1 MRISYRQGL
10 VSAQSNF
17 LQIGSVDSRY
27 IDLVVSPVP
36 LQATVASGTKDYLV
50 GQYSTVVNA
59 FGPFTDM
66 QTHYLYLEVSQLTG
80 AVTFGS
86 TTLTVIEASTA
97 PSGTIGQMWWNSA
110 ANTMNMFDGV
120 KWNPVLRVLLGSLV
134 SGGILVQQTMS
145 SQVGL
150 NTPVDAGYILTDGFG
165 NIFRDELGNIL
176 TTNTALSSFD
186 TGSLVKLDSGQLIVQ
201 ANENIPKFSSVY
213 LANGLAAL
221 ASGTDLSKAPI
232 GMVTVDANQND
243 VVVLATSGKMVVN
256 ESWSWDKTVWGA
268 TVYSNS
274 SGGVTLTPPGI
285 QKYVRVGTISGHN
298 SIVLTYDWETDAS
311 LIGAVTSVSVSSP
324 ITMSGTPS
332 APVINLP
339 MASSSVSGYIASTD
353 FARIPALETAVAGK
367 SAIGHTHAL
376 SSLSDVTIT
385 SPTVGDNLHFNGT
398 KWVNGS
404 SSNNFIASGTISN
417 GNVVA
422 LNSDG
427 TVSVVTH
434 LPGASGGT
442 PTIFNA
448 HYSGVMGATYDSISH
463 SVFVTYST
471 YGDGCFAVIGTVS
484 GTSISFGPPNEF
496 FSYSGA
502 YIVPVFDSIHNQ
514 IVVAFQDQ
522 HTNNSYAIVGSVVG
536 NAFIV
541 TTPVL
546 IPGAHG
552 QICMD
557 FDIVSGNVLIAY
569 LGSGGLHSYVVVG
582 TVSDYSISFGTPVEF
597 FAGYATMFNSLK
609 FIAGGS
615 TFVIAYFD
623 TFNGSGYFKAIPGTL
638 SDSSITLGSAVTVDS
653 GNSDGTILPNY
664 LSLAFDRSSN
674 NFLFTYNTGISTNYG
689 YAVVGAVSGGYL
701 TMGTPIVFNAAS
713 TGYSTPTYDYVT
725 GNMLIGYDNTGI
737 FGCVISVTISGL
749 NITLGT
755 PIIYNHAPT
764 EVIFG
769 TYDTDTN
776 QMVICYMDG
785 HNNNYGTSLIWTTTL
800 ATTTAVNW
808 IGISNATATNGQQVP
823 IALTGDIVTNQS
835 GLISGD
841 TYYVNSDG
849 SIGTTITSYGVIGK
863 ALSPTSLLLNGGI
876 SSTTITNANLTGG
889 VTSVGNVTTVVTN
902 ADLIGMVTSVGNV
915 TTVVTNANLTGGVTS
930 VGNVATVVTN
940 ANLTGGVTS
949 VGNAATV
956 VTNANL
962 TGMVTSVGNATTV
975 VTNANLSGD
984 VTSVGN
990 VTTLA
995 NTLVTPGSY
1004 TSANI
1009 TVDSKGRVTYAS
1021 SGAGGGSVTFVSI
1034 VPANGISGSV
1044 ASASSTPAITL
1055 SLGAITPTSVA
1066 ASGTVTG
1073 SNLSGTNTGDQ
1084 TITLTGGV
1092 TGSGTGTFVATVVTN
1107 ANLTG
1112 DVTSVGNATTLSS
1125 TTVTPGSY
1133 TNSNITIDS
1142 KGRITAATNGSSS
1155 GVPGGSNTQL
1165 QYNNAGSFGGISSG
1179 VSGQVLM
1186 SGGPGTIP
1194 GWSTISGVGTVTSV
1208 AVNGTSGRISSSGS
1222 PITAAGT
1229 ITLDLATTSV
1239 GAGSYTNTNITVD
1252 AYGRITAATN
1262 GSSGTGT
1269 VSSVSI
1275 VPANGISGS
1284 VSSPATTPAITLS
1297 LGAIT
1302 PTSVVASGTITGS
1315 NLSGTNTGNQTITL
1329 TGGVT
1334 GSGTGSFATTV
1345 VTNANLTGDVTSV
1358 GNATTLSSTAVTP
1371 GSYTAANITVDS
1383 KGRITAASSS
1393 ATPPSGSP
1401 GTDFTATPTT
1411 GVIPTWT
1418 CTFTDTTTNSPTTWA
1433 WDFGDGG
1440 TSTLQN
1446 PTHNYTTVG
1455 TYNVKLTA
1463 SNSYGSNTMMKY
1475 SFVVSSPVVTIL
1487 PAIIQYPL
1495 SVIGRVNS
1503 IGVLAAVPDGT
1514 WLNWTAGTAVDMI
1527 LGPKTGSVQ
1536 IFSGRGIISYTN
1548 SYTIT
1553 AASVHAYSTF
1563 YFTITPTSG
1572 TPILASNSAFP
1583 IYYDV
1588 NSTDD
1593 VNFTT
1598 SVTSGSHPLSVTF
1611 TDTSSIY
1618 IGPGASSGSIIGWAW
1633 DFGDGYTSTSQNP
1646 VHTYTTAGVYSVL
1659 LYVSST
1665 VYPAGG
1671 GPGTIFKPFLITV
1684 T

>member
-1 MRISYRQGL
+1 
-10 VSAQSNF
+10 
-17 LQIGSVDSRY
+17 
-27 IDLVVSPVP
+27 
-36 LQATVASGTKDYLV
+36 
-50 GQYSTVVNA
+50 
-59 FGPFTDM
+59 
-66 QTHYLYLEVSQLTG
+66 
-80 AVTFGS
+80 
-86 TTLTVIEASTA
+86 
-97 PSGTIGQMWWNSA
+97 
-110 ANTMNMFDGV
+110 
-120 KWNPVLRVLLGSLV
+120 
-134 SGGILVQQTMS
+134 
-145 SQVGL
+145 
-150 NTPVDAGYILTDGFG
+150 
-165 NIFRDELGNIL
+165 
-176 TTNTALSSFD
+176 
-186 TGSLVKLDSGQLIVQ
+186 
-201 ANENIPKFSSVY
+201 
-213 LANGLAAL
+213 
-221 ASGTDLSKAPI
+221 
-232 GMVTVDANQND
+232 
-243 VVVLATSGKMVVN
+243 
-256 ESWSWDKTVWGA
+256 
-268 TVYSNS
+268 
-274 SGGVTLTPPGI
+274 
-285 QKYVRVGTISGHN
+285 
-298 SIVLTYDWETDAS
+298 
-311 LIGAVTSVSVSSP
+311 
-324 ITMSGTPS
+324 
-332 APVINLP
+332 
-339 MASSSVSGYIASTD
+339 
-353 FARIPALETAVAGK
+353 
-367 SAIGHTHAL
+367 
-376 SSLSDVTIT
+376 
-385 SPTVGDNLHFNGT
+385 
-398 KWVNGS
+398 
-404 SSNNFIASGTISN
+404 
-417 GNVVA
+417 
-422 LNSDG
+422 
-427 TVSVVTH
+427 
-434 LPGASGGT
+434 
-442 PTIFNA
+442 
-448 HYSGVMGATYDSISH
+448 
-463 SVFVTYST
+463 
-471 YGDGCFAVIGTVS
+471 
-484 GTSISFGPPNEF
+484 
-496 FSYSGA
+496 
-502 YIVPVFDSIHNQ
+502 
-514 IVVAFQDQ
+514 
-522 HTNNSYAIVGSVVG
+522 
-536 NAFIV
+536 
-541 TTPVL
+541 
-546 IPGAHG
+546 
-552 QICMD
+552 
-557 FDIVSGNVLIAY
+557 
-569 LGSGGLHSYVVVG
+569 
-582 TVSDYSISFGTPVEF
+582 
-597 FAGYATMFNSLK
+597 
-609 FIAGGS
+609 
-615 TFVIAYFD
+615 
-623 TFNGSGYFKAIPGTL
+623 
-638 SDSSITLGSAVTVDS
+638 
-653 GNSDGTILPNY
+653 
-664 LSLAFDRSSN
+664 
-674 NFLFTYNTGISTNYG
+674 
-689 YAVVGAVSGGYL
+689 
-701 TMGTPIVFNAAS
+701 
-713 TGYSTPTYDYVT
+713 
-725 GNMLIGYDNTGI
+725 
-737 FGCVISVTISGL
+737 
-749 NITLGT
+749 
-755 PIIYNHAPT
+755 
-764 EVIFG
+764 
-769 TYDTDTN
+769 
-776 QMVICYMDG
+776 
-785 HNNNYGTSLIWTTTL
+785 
-800 ATTTAVNW
+800 
-808 IGISNATATNGQQVP
+808 
-823 IALTGDIVTNQS
+823 
-835 GLISGD
+835 
-841 TYYVNSDG
+841 
-849 SIGTTITSYGVIGK
+849 
-863 ALSPTSLLLNGGI
+863 
-876 SSTTITNANLTGG
+876 
-889 VTSVGNVTTVVTN
+889 
-902 ADLIGMVTSVGNV
+902 
-915 TTVVTNANLTGGVTS
+915 
-930 VGNVATVVTN
+930 
-940 ANLTGGVTS
+940 
-949 VGNAATV
+949 
-956 VTNANL
+956 
-962 TGMVTSVGNATTV
+962 
-975 VTNANLSGD
+975 
-984 VTSVGN
+984 
-990 VTTLA
+990 
-995 NTLVTPGSY
+995 
-1004 TSANI
+1004 
-1009 TVDSKGRVTYAS
+1009 
-1021 SGAGGGSVTFVSI
+1021 
-1034 VPANGISGSV
+1034 
-1044 ASASSTPAITL
+1044 
-1055 SLGAITPTSVA
+1055 
-1066 ASGTVTG
+1066 
-1073 SNLSGTNTGDQ
+1073 
-1084 TITLTGGV
+1084 
-1092 TGSGTGTFVATVVTN
+1092 
-1107 ANLTG
+1107 
-1112 DVTSVGNATTLSS
+1112 
-1125 TTVTPGSY
+1125 
-1133 TNSNITIDS
+1133 
-1142 KGRITAATNGSSS
+1142 
-1155 GVPGGSNTQL
+1155 
-1165 QYNNAGSFGGISSG
+1165 
-1179 VSGQVLM
+1179 M

-1302 PTSVVASGTITGS
+1302 PTSVAASGTVTGS

>member
-930 VGNVATVVTN
+930 VGN
-940 ANLTGGVTS
+940 
-949 VGNAATV
+949 
-956 VTNANL
+956 
-962 TGMVTSVGNATTV
+962 ATTV